1 MNKIEAWKTK
11 LSEQVNSSMTQINW
25 CAANNIN
32 LSKFRYWKRKVDST
46 EPAETNFLELSM
58 ESTAATAISL
68 EVSGVKIN
76 VSPGADSDLLQ
87 KVILAAKSC

>member
-11 LSEQVNSSMTQINW
+11 LSEQGNSGMTQVNW
-25 CAANNIN
+25 CVDNNIS

-58 ESTAATAISL
+58 ESPVATAICL
-68 EVSGVKIN
+68 EVSGVNIN
-76 VSPGADSDLLQ
+76 VFPGVDPDLL
-87 KVILAAKSC
+87 KEVILVAKSC

>member
-11 LSEQVNSSMTQINW
+11 LSEQGNSGMTQVNW
-25 CAANNIN
+25 CAANNIS

-46 EPAETNFLELSM
+46 ESAETNFLELSM

-76 VSPGADSDLLQ
+76 VSPGADPDLLK